1 MPRAATETRHRI
13 VQAAATLFSLHGY
26 DGTTVNDVL
35 EATGITK
42 GALYYYFSSKEALC
56 RAVIDHAVREVR
68 DLAVACDDPT
78 DALKTVR
85 QCLAALLEKG
95 PSERSVYGRLLV
107 RLSLEAI
114 HLEPRLQRSL
124 RSFWQWHETW
134 LAQRLEHARQADC
147 WPADLDRQAC
157 ARALA
162 RLWAGSILTAQVA
175 PDPREAMAPTEWLLA
190 TLSLPQPG
198 AHD

>member
-13 VQAAATLFSLHGY
+13 VQAATTLFSLHGY

-56 RAVIDHAVREVR
+56 RAVIEHAVREVR
-68 DLAVACDDPT
+68 DLAVSSDDPT
-78 DALKTVR
+78 DALKAVR

-95 PSERSVYGRLLV
+95 SSERSVYGRLLV
-107 RLSLEAI
+107 RLSMEAM

-124 RSFWQWHETW
+124 RSFWQWHEAW
-134 LAQRLEHARQADC
+134 LAERLERARQAGR

-157 ARALA
+157 ARALT
-162 RLWAGSILTAQVA
+162 RLWAGCILMAQVA
-175 PDPREAMAPTEWLLA
+175 AEPRDMPASTEWLLA

-198 AHD
+198 THD

>member
-13 VQAAATLFSLHGY
+13 VQAATTLFSLHGY

-35 EATGITK
+35 EATAITK

-56 RAVIDHAVREVR
+56 RAVIEHAVREVR
-68 DLAVACDDPT
+68 DLAVSSDDPT
-78 DALKTVR
+78 DALKAVR
-85 QCLAALLEKG
+85 QCLAAFLEKG
-95 PSERSVYGRLLV
+95 SSERSVYGRLLV
-107 RLSLEAI
+107 RLSMEAM

-124 RSFWQWHETW
+124 RSFWQWHEAW
-134 LAQRLEHARQADC
+134 LAERLERARQAGR